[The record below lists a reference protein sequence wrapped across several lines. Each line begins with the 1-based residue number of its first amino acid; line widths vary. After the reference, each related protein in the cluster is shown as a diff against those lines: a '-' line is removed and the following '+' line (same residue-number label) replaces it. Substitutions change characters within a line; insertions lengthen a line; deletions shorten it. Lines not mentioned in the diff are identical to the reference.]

1 MTSLGFGGFVQLGM
15 MVPILNFIMMP
26 VAVIG
31 ATIYWVEEHR

>member
-1 MTSLGFGGFVQLGM
+1 

-31 ATIYWVEEHR
+31 ATLYWIEEHS